1 MVYVILSAQPPDSMT
16 SFARK
21 LWYGRCNLHT
31 FNAMIGERYKNAV
44 ICERYKNAVICER
57 YKNAVIWLVRDTL
70 MRQSDWCDL
79 HTQMQQSDRR
89 KIHTQMRR
97 SDRCELHTILHA
109 NIEWFFYIKKTSK
122 TQEKSFVQNLTV
134 VNEISTYNSG
144 SANVMVYSSAPNMEI
159 TYWKL
164 VIFLRVFDPFVCL
177 PLWVNHQRPA
187 IIDNNKAIVF
197 SHRRTVSSALLAS
210 SFNSARRWFIH
221 SPSANKFLHDIHSQ
235 IWLFFYVQLVLCAKE
250 KQASLLQN

>member
-1 MVYVILSAQPPDSMT
+1 MLFFQHSPLIPWHNSQGSFDMVGANYIPSTLWLVKDIKMLWFVKDIKM
-16 SFARK
+16 
-21 LWYGRCNLHT
+21 LWYDW
-31 FNAMIGERYKNAV
+31 
-44 ICERYKNAVICER
+44 CEIH
-57 YKNAVIWLVRDTL
+57 TL

-122 TQEKSFVQNLTV
+122 TQEKPFVQNLTV
-134 VNEISTYNSG
+134 VNEISTYDSG

-187 IIDNNKAIVF
+187 IIDNNKAIAF
-197 SHRRTVSSALLAS
+197 SHRWTVSTALLTS
-210 SFNSARRWFIH
+210 SFHSARWFIH
-221 SPSANKFLHDIHSQ
+221 SPSAKKFLHDVHSQ
-235 IWLFFYVQLVLCAKE
+235 IWLFFHVQLVLCAKE

>member
-1 MVYVILSAQPPDSMT
+1 MLFFQHSPLIPWHNSQGSFDMVGANYIPSTLWLVKDIKMLWFVKDIKMLW
-16 SFARK
+16 FVK
-21 LWYGRCNLHT
+21 DIKMLWYDW
-31 FNAMIGERYKNAV
+31 
-44 ICERYKNAVICER
+44 CEIH
-57 YKNAVIWLVRDTL
+57 TL

-122 TQEKSFVQNLTV
+122 TQEKPFVQNLTV
-134 VNEISTYNSG
+134 VNEISTYDSG

-235 IWLFFYVQLVLCAKE
+235 IWLFFYVQLVMCAKE
-250 KQASLLQN
+250 KKASLLQN